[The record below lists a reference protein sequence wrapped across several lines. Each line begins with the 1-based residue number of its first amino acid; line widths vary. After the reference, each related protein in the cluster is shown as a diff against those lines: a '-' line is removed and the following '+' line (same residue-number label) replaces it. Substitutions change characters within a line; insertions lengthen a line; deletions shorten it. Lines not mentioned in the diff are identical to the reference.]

1 VQGRFGRG
9 FNRMS
14 VARTRLGTWSFDE
27 YGSARYPG
35 DPALVLLH
43 GLMLDRRMWTAQV
56 GGLATMGRVLV
67 FDGPGHGGA
76 EVPPPFTLEDHAD
89 ALAEAL
95 DEARVARAILVGHS
109 WGGMTALRF
118 ALRHRHRLAG
128 LVVIGANADP
138 EPWARWL
145 KYRLYAAWVGRFGVP
160 RAMARFE
167 LARLV
172 YGPRA
177 RRAHRELVRELVRT
191 VRAHPREGLARAS
204 LAVVDRTPIA
214 AQLALVVA
222 PTLVMCGRD
231 DRTQPLARSEDLS
244 RRVPGARLVVLPGG
258 HTPPVE
264 RPEEFNAALAPF
276 LRQLLSSRLVARQA
290 G

>member
-1 VQGRFGRG
+1 
-9 FNRMS
+9 MS
-14 VARTRLGTWSFDE
+14 VARTRLGAWSFDE
-27 YGSARYPG
+27 HGSSRYPG

-43 GLMLDRRMWTAQV
+43 GLMLDRRMWARQV
-56 GGLATMGRVLV
+56 GALATMGRVLA

-76 EVPPPFTLEDHAD
+76 ETPPPFTLEDHAD

-95 DEARVARAILVGHS
+95 DEARVARAILLGHS

-128 LVVIGANADP
+128 LVVIGASADP
-138 EPWARWL
+138 EPLGRWL
-145 KYRLYAAWVGRFGVP
+145 KYRLYAAWVSRLGVP
-160 RAMARFE
+160 RVMARLE

-172 YGPRA
+172 YGSRA
-177 RRAHRELVRELVRT
+177 RRARRELVPEFVGAVRS
-191 VRAHPREGLARAS
+191 HPREGLARAG
-204 LAVVDRTPIA
+204 LAVVDRAPIA
-214 AQLALVVA
+214 AQLPLVAA

-231 DRTQPLARSEDLS
+231 DRTQPLARSEDLA

-264 RPEEFNAALAPF
+264 RPEEFNAALVPF
-276 LRQLLSSRLVARQA
+276 LRQILSSRLVARRA